1 MFQVAF
7 NCSSWER
14 REFCRS
20 FYLVHLIVGR
30 DQRGGITAE
39 ITIPLEFNMDF
50 VLSTDVE
57 KFQSKTQ
64 MSTSGFCTG
73 KSLGMNNVIKSHLLG
88 TINICTKL
96 NVDGSPPLLFP
107 ITYFSVDQTGV
118 QQPTS
123 HWRPWYESGELCHT
137 SLFWSNSVKSILVQQ
152 DKSGKKKGPRKVGLW
167 KNKTHHCPH

>member
-1 MFQVAF
+1 M
-7 NCSSWER
+7 
-14 REFCRS
+14 
-20 FYLVHLIVGR
+20 GR

-96 NVDGSPPLLFP
+96 NVDGSHRCCSPSHISVWTKLA
-107 ITYFSVDQTGV
+107 FSNLQATGV
-118 QQPTS
+118 HDMNQAS
-123 HWRPWYESGELCHT
+123 SA
-137 SLFWSNSVKSILVQQ
+137 
-152 DKSGKKKGPRKVGLW
+152 
-167 KNKTHHCPH
+167 THLSFEAIV